1 MISRLGA
8 NLFALVS
15 LNLIL
20 SLPLLWFVI
29 HGRWISF
36 SKETTFNNIMLPML
50 IFPAQPGRKYFHAP
64 LYCWPKRKELLSL
77 FTFTS
82 GVFWLKTN
90 SVHDWLFQIVDS
102 ISASDWSFVF
112 KRFPLLS
119 LKNEIPDQLPS
130 FILSCF
136 SLEKTSFFLAFPSKR
151 LLSFYRKKR
160 FLRSFKIYFY
170 HLG

>member
-90 SVHDWLFQIVDS
+90 SVPDWLFQIVDS

-112 KRFPLLS
+112 KRSPLLS
-119 LKNEIPDQLPS
+119 LKN
-130 FILSCF
+130 
-136 SLEKTSFFLAFPSKR
+136 SFFLLFPWKDFFLSTERKHFCAVSKSTFTI
-151 LLSFYRKKR
+151 LVKS
-160 FLRSFKIYFY
+160 I
-170 HLG
+170 